1 MKIKL
6 KNNKLGIANLIVPI
20 DGMISINPEGVAEV
34 SEQCGKILL
43 GQIDNWEEVVDKK
56 TAAKTTSPVADEN
69 TEETKE
75 DSNEEDSNEDN
86 EELTD
91 EQIIEGIKS
100 LSLEEAI
107 NLAKESGYPEKE
119 WGKMS
124 TKANLMPAYLIKK
137 FKQSKK

>member
-6 KNNKLGIANLIVPI
+6 KNNKLGITNLIVPI

-34 SEQCGKILL
+34 SEQCGEILL
-43 GQIDNWEEVVDKK
+43 GQIDNWEKVVKK
-56 TAAKTTSPVADEN
+56 TAAETTTPAADEK
-69 TEETKE
+69 TEETKK
-75 DSNEEDSNEDN
+75 DSKEEDSKEEN

-119 WGKMS
+119 WKKMS
-124 TKANLMPAYLIKK
+124 AKANLMSAYLIKK